1 MSAPGLRLAWGAVPL
16 SGRLRERPE
25 DFVVE
30 ELLGFEPTGSG
41 EHAFLVV
48 EKRGANTEW
57 VARQLARA
65 AGVPPM
71 AVGYAGLKDRHALTV
86 QHYTVHLGNRPD
98 PDWLAIEHP
107 EYRVRSA
114 IRHQRKLPC
123 GAHAGN
129 RFVIRLRGCV
139 GDRDAAGARLA
150 RIAADG
156 LPNWFGSQR
165 FGIAGGNLELARA
178 LASGAR
184 LPRFEHGIALSTARA
199 ALFNAVLAARVADGS
214 WNQAR
219 AGDVF
224 QFDRGGSVFGPEGVG
239 DDIAAR
245 VAAGGVHPTGPMW
258 GQGGLRSA
266 GAIAE
271 LEASVAAAES
281 GYAEALV
288 RTGLR
293 QERRAL
299 RLMPQAVVHA
309 WEDDVLTVGFELGRG
324 AYATAVIG
332 EIAETGQPS
341 LADAAAAENGD

>member
-1 MSAPGLRLAWGAVPL
+1 MSASGLAGAWGAVPL
-16 SGRLRERPE
+16 AARLREQPE

-30 ELLGFEPTGSG
+30 ERLGFAPTGSG

-65 AGVPPM
+65 AGVAPM
-71 AVGYAGLKDRHALTV
+71 AVGYAGLKDRHAVTV
-86 QHYTVHLGNRPD
+86 QHYTVHVGNRPE

-107 EYRVRSA
+107 EYRVRA
-114 IRHQRKLPC
+114 ATRHQRKLPR

-129 RFVIRLRGCV
+129 GFVIRLRDCI
-139 GDRDAAGARLA
+139 GDRDAATARLA

-178 LASGAR
+178 LAAGAR
-184 LPRFEHGIALSTARA
+184 LARFEHGIALSTARA

-214 WNQAR
+214 WNR
-219 AGDVF
+219 ACPGDVF
-224 QFDRGGSVFGPEGVG
+224 QFDRGGSVFGPDGVG
-239 DDIAAR
+239 DDIEAR
-245 VAAGGVHPTGPMW
+245 VAAGVVHPTGPMW
-258 GQGGLRSA
+258 GQGELRCSGEVA
-266 GAIAE
+266 ALESAIAATE
-271 LEASVAAAES
+271 P
-281 GYAEALV
+281 GYADALA
-288 RTGLR
+288 RAGLR

-299 RLMPQAVVHA
+299 RLMPHALTHA
-309 WEDDVLTVGFELGRG
+309 WEDDVLTIGFELGRG

-332 EIAETGQPS
+332 EVADTAQS
-341 LADAAAAENGD
+341 ADAASVAAESGD